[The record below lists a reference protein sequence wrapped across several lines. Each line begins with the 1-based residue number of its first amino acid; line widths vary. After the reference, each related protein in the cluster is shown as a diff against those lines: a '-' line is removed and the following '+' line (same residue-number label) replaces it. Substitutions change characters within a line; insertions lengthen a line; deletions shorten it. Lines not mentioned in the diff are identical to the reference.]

1 MTLKEKM
8 DLKEHIRSI
17 PDFPKPG
24 IMFRDVT
31 TLFLNAEAFNESIEQ
46 LAERIRPYECDL
58 VAGIEAR
65 GFVLGGALATR
76 LGAGFIPL
84 RKKGKLPGRTLEE
97 AYALEYGQAVIEVHD
112 DAAGDGHRVAVI
124 DDLIATGG
132 TGIAGM
138 ALIRRLG
145 AEPVV
150 FGALVDLPDL
160 GGSERIREA
169 GAPVEAL
176 MDFPGH

>member
-1 MTLKEKM
+1 
-8 DLKEHIRSI
+8 
-17 PDFPKPG
+17 
-24 IMFRDVT
+24 MFRDVT
-31 TLFLNAEAFNESIEQ
+31 TLFLNAEAFETAIERM
-46 LAERIRPYECDL
+46 AERIRPYNCDL
-58 VAGIEAR
+58 IAGIEAR
-65 GFVLGGALATR
+65 GFVLGGALAMK

-112 DAAGDGHRVAVI
+112 DAAGDGHRVAVV

-138 ALIRRLG
+138 SLIRRLG

-150 FGALVDLPDL
+150 FAALVDLPDL
-160 GGSERIREA
+160 GGSKRIAEA
-169 GAPVEAL
+169 GAPVEVL
-176 MDFPGH
+176 LDFPGH

>member
-1 MTLKEKM
+1 MNLE
-8 DLKEHIRSI
+8 EHIRTI

-31 TLFLNAEAFNESIEQ
+31 TLFLHPEAFKASIQ
-46 LAERIRPYECDL
+46 RMAERIEKYDCDL
-58 VAGIEAR
+58 IAGIEAR
-65 GFVLGGALATR
+65 GFVLGSALAVE
-76 LGAGFIPL
+76 LGMGFIPL
-84 RKKGKLPGRTLEE
+84 RKKGKLPGRTIEE

-112 DAAGDGHRVAVI
+112 DAAGEGHKVAVI

-132 TGIAGM
+132 TGVAGM
-138 ALIRRLG
+138 SLIRRLG

-160 GGSERIREA
+160 GGSARIAED
-169 GAPVEAL
+169 GTPVEVL
-176 MDFPGH
+176 LDFPGH

>member
-1 MTLKEKM
+1 MRLE
-8 DLKEHIRSI
+8 DHIRTI
-17 PDFPKPG
+17 PDFPQPG

-31 TLFLNAEAFNESIEQ
+31 TLFLNAEAFAASIEQ
-46 LAERIRPYECDL
+46 LAARIEPHKVDL

-76 LGAGFIPL
+76 LNAGFVPL

-132 TGIAGM
+132 TGLAGM
-138 ALIRRLG
+138 SLIRRLG

-160 GGSERIREA
+160 GGSAKLAEA
-169 GAPVEAL
+169 GAPVECL
-176 MDFPGH
+176 MTFPGH

>member
-1 MTLKEKM
+1 MNLE
-8 DLKEHIRSI
+8 DHIRTI

-24 IMFRDVT
+24 ILFRDVT
-31 TLFLNAEAFNESIEQ
+31 TLFLNAEAFATAIDRM
-46 LAERIRPYECDL
+46 AERIKPYNCDL
-58 VAGIEAR
+58 IAGIEAR
-65 GFVLGGALATR
+65 GFVLGGALATK

-112 DAAGDGHRVAVI
+112 DAAGDGHRVAVV

-138 ALIRRLG
+138 SLIRRLG
-145 AEPVV
+145 ADPVV
-150 FGALVDLPDL
+150 FAALVDLPDL
-160 GGSERIREA
+160 GGSKRIAEA
-169 GAPVEAL
+169 GAPVEVL
-176 MDFPGH
+176 LDFPGH

>member
-1 MTLKEKM
+1 MKLE
-8 DLKEHIRSI
+8 DHIRTI
-17 PDFPKPG
+17 PDFPKEG

-31 TLFLNAEAFNESIEQ
+31 TLFQHPDAFAAAVERMAQRIE
-46 LAERIRPYECDL
+46 PYNCDL

-76 LGAGFIPL
+76 LNAGFVPL
-84 RKKGKLPGRTLEE
+84 RKKGKLPGRTIEE

-112 DAAGDGHRVAVI
+112 DAASHGHRVAVI

-138 ALIRRLG
+138 SLIRRLG
-145 AEPVV
+145 ADPVV
-150 FGALVDLPDL
+150 FAALVDLPDL
-160 GGSERIREA
+160 GGSARIREA
-169 GAPVEAL
+169 GAPVEIL
-176 MDFPGH
+176 VDFPGH